1 MPRRPSSQGKVN
13 LLKKVCAFHA
23 RLQRE
28 QKAINVEARSLHRL
42 GDALS
47 TILHSKIE
55 MLNLSKAVDQYL
67 LHGNDAARPIIVREC
82 SQK

>member
-1 MPRRPSSQGKVN
+1 MN

-47 TILHSKIE
+47 TILHGEIE

-67 LHGNDAARPIIVREC
+67 LHGNDTARPIVDRVLSEIKHND
-82 SQK
+82 SY